1 METKKIMLPAAPI
14 IIEARDRASR
24 DDQLEQAINLLR
36 NQATDCGILLTRH
49 SFRTFTA
56 ALSPDV
62 EFGLIQ
68 ELDLL

>member
-1 METKKIMLPAAPI
+1 MSTTSSIT
-14 IIEARDRASR
+14 IEAQDHASR
-24 DDQLEQAINLLR
+24 DRQLEQATRLLSE
-36 NQATDCGILLTRH
+36 QATECGILITRH

-62 EFGLIQ
+62 AYGLIQ

>member
-1 METKKIMLPAAPI
+1 MPTAAPL
-14 IIEARDRASR
+14 IIEAQDRASR
-24 DDQLEQAINLLR
+24 DSQLEQAAHLLA
-36 NQATDCGILLTRH
+36 QHATDCGILITRH

-56 ALSPDV
+56 QLSRDV